1 MREAAKRDMSGMSP
15 KDRSGIDFC
24 LSLSQGETA
33 HTEWVVGGKKRLQKV
48 IVLGSVILDYS

>member
-33 HTEWVVGGKKRLQKV
+33 HTE
-48 IVLGSVILDYS
+48 